1 MGTML
6 NDTDILQY
14 LNQVLNEE
22 DLSSAIRRILYVPE
36 AWHEIHNSEF
46 LTLALE
52 KIDRAGWSPAT
63 LASLALG
70 QSSLSSALDAL
81 SSEQES
87 RIADLINLDVDT
99 ESKNLVDIAL
109 LSVTLL
115 RIAADEG
122 LDGLTESLFKS
133 TDFWGSALCCA
144 WPYLE
149 FGQEIIAALIREGSQ
164 TAIGLVTQILHSNM
178 DVSGAVD
185 SLRS

>member
-1 MGTML
+1 ML

-36 AWHEIHNSEF
+36 AWREIHNNKF

-81 SSEQES
+81 PYRKS
-87 RIADLINLDVDT
+87 
-99 ESKNLVDIAL
+99 
-109 LSVTLL
+109 
-115 RIAADEG
+115 
-122 LDGLTESLFKS
+122 DGFEC
-133 TDFWGSALCCA
+133 W
-144 WPYLE
+144 
-149 FGQEIIAALIREGSQ
+149 R
-164 TAIGLVTQILHSNM
+164 
-178 DVSGAVD
+178 
-185 SLRS
+185 